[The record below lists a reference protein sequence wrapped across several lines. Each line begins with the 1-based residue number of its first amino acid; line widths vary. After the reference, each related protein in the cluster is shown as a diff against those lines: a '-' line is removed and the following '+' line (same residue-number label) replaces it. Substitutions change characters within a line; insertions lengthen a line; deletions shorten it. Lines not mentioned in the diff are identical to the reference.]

1 MNNKSGWNDFYSKF
15 RYVPN
20 REIKSR
26 EYSGAIDFE
35 DFFTGSPTGH
45 TVIKIVEAMA
55 FNKSLEKE
63 DRKRRLRNARV
74 CL

>member
-1 MNNKSGWNDFYSKF
+1 MNNKGDWNDFYGKI

-20 REIKSR
+20 REMKSR
-26 EYSGAIDFE
+26 EYSGVIDFE
-35 DFFTGSPTGH
+35 DFFTNSPTGH

-63 DRKRRLRNARV
+63 DIKRRLRNERV